1 MLKNNIAASSEPLE
15 VVFLTNFSDTAFR
28 TIPAIAQMADD
39 IDVNLTIVHAY
50 DSKKQRHA
58 DVETALHSFFP
69 EADRYS
75 GTTRRA
81 LPGTPVDVLRRV
93 RDSQPVDL
101 VVCPASDLLGLP
113 RPTHRSLRAR
123 ILREIGVPVW
133 TIGRG
138 IDPLKLLKPVQ
149 NVGCWMDFDSGSLG
163 HVELAAE
170 YAAKVNARLHLFYV
184 TPEIHEGVILPVVPD
199 RALHPDG
206 VRNYFQNRLGHL
218 ALQPEIHMTARQG
231 RAMAKLTKS
240 TEADVLFTSVS
251 TRPLFSGFQNVDA
264 CPCPAIC
271 VGRKF
276 TPQTWNLKPGS
287 SAKHK
292 ATALALHALQAR

>member
-1 MLKNNIAASSEPLE
+1 MQKNNVAAWAEPLE
-15 VVFLTNFSDTAFR
+15 VVFLTNFSDTSFR

-39 IDVNLTIVHAY
+39 IDINLTIVHAY
-50 DSKKQRHA
+50 DAKKQRHA
-58 DVETALHSFFP
+58 DVETSLHSFFP
-69 EADRYS
+69 EADRYA

-93 RDSQPVDL
+93 RDSQQVDL

-113 RPTHRSLRAR
+113 RPMHRSLRSR

-138 IDPLKLLKPVQ
+138 VDPLKLIKPVQ
-149 NVGCWMDFDSGSLG
+149 NVGCWMDFDSGALA

-170 YAAKVNARLHLFYV
+170 YAAKLHARLHLFYV
-184 TPEIHEGVILPVVPD
+184 TPELHEGVILPAIPD

-218 ALQPEIHMTARQG
+218 ALQPEIHMTTRQG
-231 RAMAKLTKS
+231 RAMTKLAKTAE
-240 TEADVLFTSVS
+240 TDVLFSSVS
-251 TRPLFSGFQNVDA
+251 TWPLFSGFRNIDA

-271 VGRKF
+271 VDGKAA
-276 TPQTWNLKPGS
+276 PVAWNLKPGS
-287 SAKHK
+287 AADHK
-292 ATALALHALQAR
+292 PAPAPRALQLR